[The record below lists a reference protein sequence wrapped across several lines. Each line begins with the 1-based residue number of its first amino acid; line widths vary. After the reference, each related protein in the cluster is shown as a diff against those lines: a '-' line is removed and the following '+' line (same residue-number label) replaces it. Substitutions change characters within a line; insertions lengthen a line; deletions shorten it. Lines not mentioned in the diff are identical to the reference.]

1 MTAALANSAVV
12 TSVVITSAVIL
23 QMSCIA
29 GLLGIAVLAI
39 ALSRS
44 KRATDVIYSATL
56 AISMVA
62 LLASLRWPLDGT
74 QDASTLVLP
83 IGLPWLG
90 AHFRHDALAS
100 FFLIFVTLL
109 GAPPSVY

>member
-1 MTAALANSAVV
+1 MTAALANSA
-12 TSVVITSAVIL
+12 VITSAVIL

-44 KRATDVIYSATL
+44 KRATDVIYSAAL
-56 AISMVA
+56 AIFMVA
-62 LLASLRWPLDGT
+62 LLASLRWLLDGT
-74 QDASTLVLP
+74 QDASALVFP

-90 AHFRHDALAS
+90 AHFSQDAMAP
-100 FFLIFVTLL
+100 FFPIVVSDD
-109 GAPPSVY
+109 AP

>member
-56 AISMVA
+56 AISMFA
-62 LLASLRWPLDGT
+62 LLASLRWLLDGT
-74 QDASTLVLP
+74 QDASTLFLP
-83 IGLPWLG
+83 IGLPCIG
-90 AHFRHDALAS
+90 AHFRQDLPAT
-100 FFLIFVTLL
+100 FFLIVVNLA
-109 GAPPSVY
+109 AP